1 MKGELKMDK
10 MNLFDKSKTIATL
23 PEAPIQDEE
32 GNLTFT
38 LNGKTFSLNV
48 NSEEVRERIKEEV
61 NANSLAKYDW
71 FEEKTG
77 ARHWVLYD
85 TLMYYPA
92 IDEFHEYDEE
102 YDEDYNPED
111 NEYDFL
117 AYHYLGDTKVVPVM
131 PINATSCFRMF
142 AKFHGGVTSIDFSKF
157 NTCNIEDM
165 SSMFAESKHL
175 VSLDL
180 SNFNMENVKA
190 LYYMFR
196 GCISLS
202 NLVISNWSLNKVQ
215 KLYYMFEM
223 CISLKKL
230 DLSNWKLNTTL
241 KVDAFGTFYACT
253 LLSELKV
260 NKDFLKSITAYND
273 ADTFTLC
280 HSLPNFSTNKT
291 VIELFKPVEE
301 GGCLTV
307 VK

>member
-1 MKGELKMDK
+1 M
-10 MNLFDKSKTIATL
+10 
-23 PEAPIQDEE
+23 
-32 GNLTFT
+32 
-38 LNGKTFSLNV
+38 
-48 NSEEVRERIKEEV
+48 
-61 NANSLAKYDW
+61 
-71 FEEKTG
+71 
-77 ARHWVLYD
+77 
-85 TLMYYPA
+85 
-92 IDEFHEYDEE
+92 DEFHET
-102 YDEDYNPED
+102 DEDYNSE
-111 NEYDFL
+111 ETKYDFL
-117 AYHYLGDTKVVPVM
+117 AYQFLGDIKIVPVM

-165 SSMFAESKHL
+165 CYMFEGSKYL

-190 LYYMFR
+190 LHCMFR

-202 NLVISNWSLNKVQ
+202 NLVISNWSLNEVQ

-230 DLSNWKLNTTL
+230 DLSNWKLNTTH
-241 KVDAFGTFYACT
+241 KIDAFGTFYACT

-260 NKDFLKSITAYND
+260 NKGFLKSITAYND
-273 ADTFTLC
+273 ANTFTLC

-291 VIELFKPVEE
+291 VVELFKPVEE

-307 VK
+307 VKYLVALDQGTSRI

>member
-1 MKGELKMDK
+1 MNK
-10 MNLFDKSKTIATL
+10 MNLFDESKIIVTL
-23 PEAPIQDEE
+23 PEEPIQDEE

-38 LNGKTFSLNV
+38 LKDNTFSLNV
-48 NSEEVRERIKEEV
+48 NSEEERERVKAEI
-61 NANSLAKYDW
+61 NANSIAKYDW
-71 FEEKTG
+71 FKEKTG
-77 ARHWVLYD
+77 AHHCVLYN
-85 TLMYYPA
+85 TLKYYPA
-92 IDEFHEYDEE
+92 IDEFHET
-102 YDEDYNPED
+102 DEDYNSE
-111 NEYDFL
+111 ETKYDFL
-117 AYHYLGDTKVVPVM
+117 AYQFLGDIKIVPVM

-165 SSMFAESKHL
+165 CYMFEGSKYL

-190 LYYMFR
+190 LHCMFR

-202 NLVISNWSLNKVQ
+202 NLVISNWSLNEVQ

-230 DLSNWKLNTTL
+230 DLSNWKLNTTH
-241 KVDAFGTFYACT
+241 KIDAFGTFYACT

-260 NKDFLKSITAYND
+260 NKGFLKSITAYND
-273 ADTFTLC
+273 ANTFTLC

-291 VIELFKPVEE
+291 VVELFKPVEE

>member
-1 MKGELKMDK
+1 
-10 MNLFDKSKTIATL
+10 MNLFDESKIIVTL
-23 PEAPIQDEE
+23 PEEPIQDEE

-38 LNGKTFSLNV
+38 LKDNTFSLNV
-48 NSEEVRERIKEEV
+48 NSEEERERVKAEI
-61 NANSLAKYDW
+61 NANSIAKYDW
-71 FEEKTG
+71 FKEKTG
-77 ARHWVLYD
+77 EHHWVLYN
-85 TLMYYPA
+85 TLKYYPA
-92 IDEFHEYDEE
+92 MDEFHET
-102 YDEDYNPED
+102 DEDYNSE
-111 NEYDFL
+111 ETKYDFL
-117 AYHYLGDTKVVPVM
+117 AYQFLGDIKIVPVM

-165 SSMFAESKHL
+165 CYMFEGSKYL

-190 LYYMFR
+190 LHCMFR

-202 NLVISNWSLNKVQ
+202 NLVISNWSLNEVQ

-230 DLSNWKLNTTL
+230 DLSNWKLNTTH
-241 KVDAFGTFYACT
+241 KIDAFGTFYACT

-260 NKDFLKSITAYND
+260 NKGFLKSITAYND
-273 ADTFTLC
+273 ANTFTLC

-291 VIELFKPVEE
+291 VVELFKPVEE

>member
-1 MKGELKMDK
+1 ML
-10 MNLFDKSKTIATL
+10 
-23 PEAPIQDEE
+23 IQ
-32 GNLTFT
+32 
-38 LNGKTFSLNV
+38 KK
-48 NSEEVRERIKEEV
+48 RERERVKAEI
-61 NANSLAKYDW
+61 NANSIAKYDW
-71 FEEKTG
+71 FKEKTG
-77 ARHWVLYD
+77 AHHWVLYN
-85 TLMYYPA
+85 TLKYYPA
-92 IDEFHEYDEE
+92 MDEFHET
-102 YDEDYNPED
+102 DEDYNSE
-111 NEYDFL
+111 ETKYDFL
-117 AYHYLGDTKVVPVM
+117 AYQFLGDIKIVPVM

-165 SSMFAESKHL
+165 CYMFEGSKYL

-190 LYYMFR
+190 LHCMFR

-202 NLVISNWSLNKVQ
+202 NLVISNWSLNEVQ

-230 DLSNWKLNTTL
+230 DLSNWKLNTTH
-241 KVDAFGTFYACT
+241 KIDAFGTFYACT

-260 NKDFLKSITAYND
+260 NKGFLKSITAYND
-273 ADTFTLC
+273 ANTFTLC

-291 VIELFKPVEE
+291 VVELFKPVEE

>member
-1 MKGELKMDK
+1 MKGELKMNK
-10 MNLFDKSKTIATL
+10 MNLFNESKTIATL
-23 PEAPIQDEE
+23 PKAPIQDEE

-38 LNGKTFSLNV
+38 LKGKTYSLNV
-48 NSEEVRERIKEEV
+48 NSEEERERVKEEV
-61 NANSLAKYDW
+61 NANSFAKYDW
-71 FEEKTG
+71 IRENG
-77 ARHWVLYD
+77 GQYHWVLYN

-92 IDEFHEYDEE
+92 MDEFCENDEE
-102 YDEDYNPED
+102 YDPEE

-117 AYHYLGDTKVVPVM
+117 AYRYDGDLKVVPVT
-131 PINATSCFRMF
+131 PINATSCYRMF
-142 AKFHGGVTSIDFSKF
+142 AKFHGAVTSIDFSKF

-165 SSMFAESKHL
+165 CSMFEESRYL

-190 LYYMFR
+190 LAYMFK

-230 DLSNWKLNTTL
+230 DLSNWKLNTTHEI
-241 KVDAFGTFYACT
+241 DAFGTFYACT

-260 NKDFLKSITAYND
+260 NKGFLKSITAYND
-273 ADTFTLC
+273 ANTFTLC

-291 VIELFKPVEE
+291 VVELFKPIEE

>member
-1 MKGELKMDK
+1 MNK
-10 MNLFDKSKTIATL
+10 MNLFDESKIIVTL
-23 PEAPIQDEE
+23 PEEPIQDEE

-38 LNGKTFSLNV
+38 LKDNTFSLNV
-48 NSEEVRERIKEEV
+48 NSEEERERVKAEI
-61 NANSLAKYDW
+61 NANSIAKYDW
-71 FEEKTG
+71 FKEKIG
-77 ARHWVLYD
+77 EHHWVLYN
-85 TLMYYPA
+85 TLKYYPA
-92 IDEFHEYDEE
+92 MDEFHET
-102 YDEDYNPED
+102 DEDYNSE
-111 NEYDFL
+111 ETKYDFL
-117 AYHYLGDTKVVPVM
+117 AYQFLGDIKIVPVM

-165 SSMFAESKHL
+165 CYMFEGSKYL

-190 LYYMFR
+190 LHCMFR

-202 NLVISNWSLNKVQ
+202 NLVISNWSLNEVQ

-230 DLSNWKLNTTL
+230 DLSNWKLNTTH
-241 KVDAFGTFYACT
+241 KIDAFGTFYACT

-260 NKDFLKSITAYND
+260 NKGFLKSITAYND
-273 ADTFTLC
+273 ANTFTLC

-291 VIELFKPVEE
+291 VVELFKPVEE

>member
-38 LNGKTFSLNV
+38 LKGKTFSLNV
-48 NSEEVRERIKEEV
+48 NSEKERERVKQEI
-61 NANSLAKYDW
+61 NANSIAKYDW
-71 FEEKTG
+71 IRENCG
-77 ARHWVLYD
+77 QYHWVLYN

-92 IDEFHEYDEE
+92 MDEFYENDEE
-102 YDEDYNPED
+102 YDPEE

-142 AKFHGGVTSIDFSKF
+142 AKFHGSVTSIDFSKF

-165 SSMFAESKHL
+165 CYMFEGSKYL
-175 VSLDL
+175 VFLDL
-180 SNFNMENVKA
+180 SSFNMENVKA
-190 LYYMFR
+190 LHCMFR

-202 NLVISNWSLNKVQ
+202 NLVISNWSLNEVQ

-230 DLSNWKLNTTL
+230 DLSNWKLNTTH

-260 NKDFLKSITAYND
+260 NKGFLKSITAYND
-273 ADTFTLC
+273 ANTFTLC
-280 HSLPNFSTNKT
+280 HSLPNFSTNKA
-291 VIELFKPVEE
+291 VVELFKPVEE

>member
-1 MKGELKMDK
+1 MDK

-165 SSMFAESKHL
+165 CSMFEESRYL
-175 VSLDL
+175 ISLDL

-190 LYYMFR
+190 LSYMFR

-202 NLVISNWSLNKVQ
+202 NLVISNWSLNEAQ

-230 DLSNWKLNTTL
+230 DLSNWKLNTTH

-260 NKDFLKSITAYND
+260 NKDFLKSITYYND
-273 ADTFTLC
+273 ANTFTLC

-291 VIELFKPVEE
+291 VVELFKPVEE

>member
-1 MKGELKMDK
+1 MKGELRMDK
-10 MNLFDKSKTIATL
+10 MNLFDESKTIATL

-32 GNLTFT
+32 GNLTFALKGT
-38 LNGKTFSLNV
+38 IYSLNV
-48 NSEEVRERIKEEV
+48 NSEEERERVKEEV
-61 NANSLAKYDW
+61 NANYIAKYDW
-71 FEEKTG
+71 FKEKTG
-77 ARHWVLYD
+77 AHHWVLYN
-85 TLMYYPA
+85 TLKYYPA
-92 IDEFHEYDEE
+92 MDEFHET
-102 YDEDYNPED
+102 DEDYNSEET
-111 NEYDFL
+111 EYDFL
-117 AYHYLGDTKVVPVM
+117 AYQFLGDIKIVPVM
-131 PINATSCFRMF
+131 SINATSCFRMF
-142 AKFHGGVTSIDFSKF
+142 AKFHGSVTSIDFSKF

-165 SSMFAESKHL
+165 CYMFEGSKYL

-190 LYYMFR
+190 LHCMFR
-196 GCISLS
+196 ECISLS
-202 NLVISNWSLNKVQ
+202 NLVISNWSLNEVQ

-260 NKDFLKSITAYND
+260 NKGFLKSVTAYND
-273 ADTFTLC
+273 ANTFTLC
-280 HSLPNFSTNKT
+280 HSLPNFSTDKT